1 MTTLILSLPF
11 ASDTAKTLDTLGI
24 LGAPA
29 TAASMEFDFLLTHD
43 GQRAAQTGRATAA
56 LLPASAARNAEVVLV
71 LPVRAVSWHTVLL
84 PAKVASSVVSLRA
97 DASRVRSV
105 LAGAMEDFLLD
116 EPDHV
121 HFAAFALPEPAAPA
135 QHAVRVA
142 VCHRAGLQAMVQV
155 LEKAGYRVTRIVAEF
170 APLNAAAPVQPAV
183 VHLVQG
189 MEPAQMVLCTA
200 HSVAVLPL
208 GAAAVALAQSYE
220 HAQVDAEPAVLGAAE
235 QAFGVGVQLLQPAQ
249 RLLQAVRSDFN
260 LAQGE
265 LRPSQAERATKAL
278 VRGWQTWFY
287 APAWRPVRWGL
298 AALLLTQLVAVNAL
312 AYKEKALRN
321 DQRAA
326 VRAVLLQT
334 FPQVRLVVDA
344 PVQMQRELD
353 LLAQSRGAGAS
364 VGLMQALTTVAQV
377 GAQAGV
383 QGLVVDAVEVVG
395 DSVRLQSLQ
404 WNDAVLQALRAAFA
418 AQGCTVQLQGSWLVV
433 QPKGVA

>member
-1 MTTLILSLPF
+1 
-11 ASDTAKTLDTLGI
+11 
-24 LGAPA
+24 
-29 TAASMEFDFLLTHD
+29 
-43 GQRAAQTGRATAA
+43 
-56 LLPASAARNAEVVLV
+56 
-71 LPVRAVSWHTVLL
+71 
-84 PAKVASSVVSLRA
+84 
-97 DASRVRSV
+97 
-105 LAGAMEDFLLD
+105 
-116 EPDHV
+116 
-121 HFAAFALPEPAAPA
+121 
-135 QHAVRVA
+135 
-142 VCHRAGLQAMVQV
+142 
-155 LEKAGYRVTRIVAEF
+155 
-170 APLNAAAPVQPAV
+170 
-183 VHLVQG
+183 
-189 MEPAQMVLCTA
+189 
-200 HSVAVLPL
+200 
-208 GAAAVALAQSYE
+208 VALAQSYE

-235 QAFGVGVQLLQPAQ
+235 QAFGVGVELLQPAQ

-265 LRPSQAERATKAL
+265 LRPSQAERVTKAL

-364 VGLMQALTTVAQV
+364 VGLTQALMTVAQV
-377 GAQAGV
+377 GAQAGA
-383 QGLVVDAVEVVG
+383 QGRVVDAVEVVG

>member
-1 MTTLILSLPF
+1 
-11 ASDTAKTLDTLGI
+11 
-24 LGAPA
+24 
-29 TAASMEFDFLLTHD
+29 
-43 GQRAAQTGRATAA
+43 

-84 PAKVASSVVSLRA
+84 PAKVASTVVSLRA

-121 HFAAFALPEPAAPA
+121 HFAAFALPESEAPA

-235 QAFGVGVQLLQPAQ
+235 QAFGVGVELLQPAQ

-265 LRPSQAERATKAL
+265 LRPSQAERVTKAL

-364 VGLMQALTTVAQV
+364 VGLTQALMTVAQV
-377 GAQAGV
+377 GAQAGA

>member
-11 ASDTAKTLDTLGI
+11 ASHTLETLEGSTAVSSL
-24 LGAPA
+24 
-29 TAASMEFDFLLTHD
+29 EFDFLLTHD

-84 PAKVASSVVSLRA
+84 PTKVASSMVSLRA

-105 LAGAMEDFLLD
+105 LTGAMEDFLLD
-116 EPDHV
+116 EPDRV
-121 HFAAFALPEPAAPA
+121 HFAAFALPEPVAPA

-142 VCHRAGLQAMVQV
+142 VCNRAGLQAMVQV

-170 APLNAAAPVQPAV
+170 APLNASAPVQSAV

-200 HSVAVLPL
+200 RSVAVLPL
-208 GAAAVALAQSYE
+208 GPAAVALAQAYE
-220 HAQVDAEPAVLGAAE
+220 NAQAYAEPAVLGAAE

-249 RLLQAVRSDFN
+249 RLLQAVRSEFN

-265 LRPSQAERATKAL
+265 LRPSQAERFTKAL
-278 VRGWQTWFY
+278 VRGWQTGLH

-298 AALLLTQLVAVNAL
+298 AALLLTQVVAVNAL

-364 VGLMQALTTVAQV
+364 LGLAQALMTVSMA
-377 GAQAGV
+377 GAQAGA
-383 QGLVVDAVEVVG
+383 QTPVVDAIEVVG
-395 DSVRLQSLQ
+395 DSVRLQSMQ
-404 WNDAVLQALRAAFA
+404 WNDAVLQPLRAAFA